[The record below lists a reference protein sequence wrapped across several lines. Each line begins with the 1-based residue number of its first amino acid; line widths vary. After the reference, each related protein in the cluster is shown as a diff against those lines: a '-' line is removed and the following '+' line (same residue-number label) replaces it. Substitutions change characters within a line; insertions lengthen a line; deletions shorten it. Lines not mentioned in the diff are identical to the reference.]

1 MKKTFLCFLLVL
13 SGFWMAGATA
23 VTPEK
28 ARKAAESFLL
38 AQPRTKAGPVS
49 LSLAWRLPD
58 EKSNAGDLI
67 YAFDNLTTG
76 GFVIVSGEDAVSP
89 VLGFSTTGRFP
100 SLDMPE
106 GMKYF
111 MEFYGETIRYAR
123 QQGWSGSAAAAPF
136 DPSQRVKLETA
147 QWHQLAPYNKDCPIV
162 NGSRPPVGCVA
173 TALGIIMNYHRWP
186 ERGTGELPSYS
197 YTDSYGTHLID
208 GCTLGH
214 PYDWDAINAAN
225 PDYDQIA
232 RLLHEIGVMVE
243 MRYNGMGSGASH
255 AYVSRLSQYFG
266 YDKDIR
272 LHERMYN
279 YTDARWEA
287 LIREDIDANRPV
299 FFVGYNEK
307 DGGHAMVID
316 GYCGRYFSINFG
328 WGFGYSGGNGY
339 SNPEGAGIWFLM
351 TPVEGYEK
359 DRPPYYFNQDIICNI
374 KPDAGGQGVE
384 YGPYYHGR
392 FSLPYDFSLGKSF
405 TVMESIFSE
414 KPAECCVVLTD
425 ASGKIKKQLSGKYA
439 AGGNDDPTFG
449 WKTVYFDCTLN
460 QKPQAGEHLEIAL
473 YVDGKKVPV
482 EHNREAEF
490 WFRNAPPSEDL
501 KIGYVTGNLA
511 NPQNEFL
518 TQAIRDGRSWNVR
531 ESWHDFFYFCCYK
544 DLVWQLISKEDGTV
558 IWDSGELY
566 DSNEQFG
573 ERPRFVS
580 LLREDV
586 FYNFIRLPQ
595 GDYVLRLKNPLTGE
609 NLSIDLTI

>member
-1 MKKTFLCFLLVL
+1 MKKTLLCFLLVL

-136 DPSQRVKLETA
+136 DPSQQVKLETA
-147 QWHQLAPYNKDCPIV
+147 NWHQLTPFNKYCPLLF
-162 NGSRPPVGCVA
+162 GDRAPVGCVA
-173 TALGIIMNYHRWP
+173 TAIGIIMNYHRWP

-197 YTDSYGTHLID
+197 YTDMEGTHLID

-214 PYDWDAINAAN
+214 PYDWDAMNASS

-243 MRYNGMGSGASH
+243 MRYSLTGSGTAQGR
-255 AYVSRLSQYFG
+255 VTRLSRYFG

-272 LHERMYN
+272 RHDRMDN

-287 LIREDIDANRPV
+287 LIREEIDANRPML
-299 FFVGYNEK
+299 FSGYNEK
-307 DGGHAMVID
+307 DGGHTMVID
-316 GYCGRYFSINFG
+316 GYCGRYFSINLG
-328 WGFGYSGGNGY
+328 WGSGYSGAGY

-351 TPVEGYEK
+351 TPVEGHEK
-359 DRPPYYFNQDIICNI
+359 DRPPYYFNQGIYCNI
-374 KPDAGGQGVE
+374 KPDAGGQE
-384 YGPYYHGR
+384 AEFGPYYHGR
-392 FSLPYDFSLGKSF
+392 ISLPYDFALGKPFIIKEGVISK
-405 TVMESIFSE
+405 
-414 KPAECCVVLTD
+414 KPAEFCVVLTD
-425 ASGKIKKQLSGKYA
+425 ASGNIKKQLSGRYA
-439 AGGNDDPTFG
+439 VEGDDDPIFG
-449 WKTVYFDCTLN
+449 WKVFDFECTIN
-460 QKPQAGEHLEIAL
+460 QKPQAGDRLEIAM
-473 YVDGKKVPV
+473 YVDGKRVPV
-482 EHNREAEF
+482 EHNRNAEF
-490 WFRNAPPSEDL
+490 RFRNAPPSEDL
-501 KIGYVTGNLA
+501 KVGYVSGNTV

-518 TQAIRDGRSWNVR
+518 AQAILDGRSWNVR
-531 ESWHDFFYFCCYK
+531 EDWHDFFYFCCYK
-544 DLVWQLISKEDGTV
+544 DLVWQMISKKDGTV
-558 IWDSGELY
+558 IWDSGEFY
-566 DSNEQFG
+566 DSDEHFG
-573 ERPRFVS
+573 EKPRFVS

-586 FYNFIRLPQ
+586 YYNFIRLPW
-595 GDYVLRLKNPLTGE
+595 GEYVLRLKNPLTGE
-609 NLSIDLTI
+609 TLSIDVTI